1 MAKFNTATARPSAKS
16 PVVSEQSP
24 SGTTHEGAPGYARD
38 AKGELF
44 LLAVTNMGS
53 EETFYESAKARDSRY
68 AGLIRQ
74 VATDDLRWLAGFL
87 PWLRDEANM
96 RTAPLIGAAE
106 AVKALIAAGKP
117 GGRQLVAS
125 VLRRADEP
133 GELLAYW
140 HGNYGRNEPKPL
152 KRGAADAIVRL
163 YTEYCVAPETLVLR
177 DDLRWIPAGEL
188 AEGDNLVGF
197 DEQIGVGQGRGSAG
211 LRRSAIE
218 HLGRK
223 DLPSVKIVTDRGEI
237 TVSEGHQF
245 VARHGDRNRNWKLAV
260 DVRAGDQLLWMGE
273 PWPDLGDGNRDAGY
287 AAGLIDGEGWLG
299 GRSGSKRVYFGQ
311 LPGFVWD
318 EAVACFGR
326 LGFEVR
332 SDTAD
337 AGMKRLWIAGGR
349 YESMRFL
356 GQIRPVRLIE
366 RSDETWLGGNLV
378 SKGPFV
384 VRGACLATVQSVENL
399 GSAPVITMQT
409 STRTFIANGFFSHN
423 SLLKYDTGSHGYRF
437 ADVIERVHP
446 AAAEPWRGVLFEYA
460 IDRRHNR
467 DNPVPEALAMIRAN
481 IALRKAAAESPSVLL
496 DADALKAAGMTWED
510 ALSLAG
516 SAVSKADLWSAL
528 IPSMGYMA
536 LIRNLRN
543 FDEAKVPDDAAA
555 AVSARLTDP
564 EQVARSRQF
573 PFRFLA
579 AYRAAASLRWAYP
592 LEKALNLSL
601 ANVPALAGRTLILV
615 DRSGSMFD
623 RVSARSD
630 LTRADSAAIFGS
642 ALAVRCEH
650 ADLVQFGT
658 SSAPVQFRGAES
670 VLKVVERFGN
680 MGGTNTADAVR
691 RHYRDG
697 FHSRVIIVTDEQ
709 TWGGCYGAE
718 PTAQVPAAVPVY
730 TWNLA
735 GYQHGHGPSGPNRH
749 TFGGLSDTSFRM
761 VPLLEARRDA
771 KWPWEQDTQG

>member
-152 KRGAADAIVRL
+152 KRGAADAIARL
-163 YTEYCVAPETLVLR
+163 YTEY
-177 DDLRWIPAGEL
+177 
-188 AEGDNLVGF
+188 
-197 DEQIGVGQGRGSAG
+197 
-211 LRRSAIE
+211 
-218 HLGRK
+218 
-223 DLPSVKIVTDRGEI
+223 
-237 TVSEGHQF
+237 
-245 VARHGDRNRNWKLAV
+245 
-260 DVRAGDQLLWMGE
+260 
-273 PWPDLGDGNRDAGY
+273 
-287 AAGLIDGEGWLG
+287 
-299 GRSGSKRVYFGQ
+299 
-311 LPGFVWD
+311 
-318 EAVACFGR
+318 
-326 LGFEVR
+326 
-332 SDTAD
+332 
-337 AGMKRLWIAGGR
+337 
-349 YESMRFL
+349 
-356 GQIRPVRLIE
+356 
-366 RSDETWLGGNLV
+366 
-378 SKGPFV
+378 
-384 VRGACLATVQSVENL
+384 
-399 GSAPVITMQT
+399 
-409 STRTFIANGFFSHN
+409 

-709 TWGGCYGAE
+709 TWGGYYGAE